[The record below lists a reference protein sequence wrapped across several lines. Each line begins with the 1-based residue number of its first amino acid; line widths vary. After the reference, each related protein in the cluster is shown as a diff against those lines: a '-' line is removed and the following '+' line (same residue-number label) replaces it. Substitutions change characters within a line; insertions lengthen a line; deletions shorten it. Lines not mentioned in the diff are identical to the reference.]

1 MKKCI
6 LFVYILAQVSLAQLI
21 TIDAVKDDFYNQ
33 LTGPDDGL
41 IFLPSRC
48 QLTEDNFTDP
58 ATDDD
63 DLSALFWSA
72 WDDEYFYYYVEVKDD
87 FVTVSNATR
96 WSNDCIEMKY
106 DPDVTV
112 DISTGT
118 LQTTMSALDLDA
130 PGTTAPDGVDNINT
144 DAALVDTGGVAWEP
158 VNWVDIARDYE
169 NISVPTGTYA
179 VEWRVPLAYV
189 NRPATEQ
196 FLDPA
201 VGNIFGAAINVADND
216 GIERTA
222 MLQWSAGHA
231 DAVWND
237 PALMGKVTFLEN
249 NKLKWEAVSARTDSV
264 NANAADWYTPEF
276 TNSLSD
282 NDFIPGS
289 FQLNQNYPNPFNP
302 ETVISYTVDKNE
314 NVSLTVYNVM
324 GEVVASLIENSFH
337 NAGTHSVKW
346 NGRNNNGGLV
356 SSGVYLYRL
365 TQGSNVSTKKMM
377 LVR

>member
-6 LFVYILAQVSLAQLI
+6 LFVYFLAQVSFAQLI
-21 TIDAVKDDFYNQ
+21 TIDAEKDDFYNQ

-41 IFLPSRC
+41 IFLPSAC
-48 QLTEDNFTDP
+48 QLTESNFTDP

-112 DISTGT
+112 DITTGT

-144 DAALVDTGGVAWEP
+144 DAALVDTAGVAWEP
-158 VNWVDIARDYE
+158 ENWVDIARDYE
-169 NISVPTGTYA
+169 NISVPEGTYA

-196 FLDPA
+196 FLDPT

-216 GIERTA
+216 GTERTA

-231 DAVWND
+231 DAVWNN
-237 PALMGKVTFLEN
+237 PLLMGTVTFLEG

-264 NANAADWYTPEF
+264 NPNAADWYTPEL
-276 TNSLSD
+276 TSLSD
-282 NDFIPGS
+282 NDIIPGS
-289 FQLNQNYPNPFNP
+289 FELNQNYPNPFNP
-302 ETVISYTVDKNE
+302 ETVISYTVDKND

-324 GEVVASLIENSFH
+324 GEVVASLIKNSFH

-346 NGRNNNGGLV
+346 NGRNNNGALV